1 MYIIDKRHVPLHIQI
16 ICSVTLG
23 VTYYAE
29 PAQNL
34 PDLLS
39 PLIPTAPHAHLNTNF
54 DICAAS
60 LHFAHFPPSPSSVG
74 STPAH
79 SAVSLPS
86 SFRSSIHICHHHPM
100 PPPSFQYFTPLLSD
114 LMTYSRVSRR
124 PTGSRP
130 TLLVM
135 L

>member
-1 MYIIDKRHVPLHIQI
+1 MPNQRK
-16 ICSVTLG
+16 
-23 VTYYAE
+23 
-29 PAQNL
+29 NF

-60 LHFAHFPPSPSSVG
+60 LHLAHFPPSVG

-86 SFRSSIHICHHHPM
+86 LPPHTPSSVRSSIHICHHHPM
-100 PPPSFQYFTPLLSD
+100 PPPSSNILLHS
-114 LMTYSRVSRR
+114 S
-124 PTGSRP
+124 PT
-130 TLLVM
+130 
-135 L
+135 